1 MTGLEGDVHIAGV
14 LVQCRPLQLL
24 QVQRAVAAIEGADVD
39 RTGADGKLVV
49 VIEAASSRAVLD
61 AVDGMRALP
70 GVLDVALVYQH
81 AEPAA
86 AMNQEMEP

>member
-39 RTGADGKLVV
+39 RTGA
-49 VIEAASSRAVLD
+49 
-61 AVDGMRALP
+61 P
-70 GVLDVALVYQH
+70 C
-81 AEPAA
+81 PACWTWRWCTS
-86 AMNQEMEP
+86 MPSPPQR